1 MLRCGNR
8 ELGATIIELPD
19 PSCRSRTLM
28 ILVVEDDEI
37 QRQDIEAQLADA
49 GYETISADN
58 AEMALRLLNALR
70 DIQMIVLDVRMPGS
84 LDGID
89 VLLAVRARWPGI
101 KTIMVSGQANPDQL
115 PADTPLLTKPLSEE
129 KFVATVRQLLT
140 PTSAQDFPTGS
151 GTVSA
156 FGH

>member
-1 MLRCGNR
+1 
-8 ELGATIIELPD
+8 
-19 PSCRSRTLM
+19 M

-37 QRQDIEAQLADA
+37 QRQDIEAQLTDA
-49 GYETISADN
+49 GYETIAADN

-101 KTIMVSGQANPDQL
+101 KTIMVSGKASREQL
-115 PADTPLLTKPLSEE
+115 PADTPLLMKPFSEE
-129 KFVATVRQLLT
+129 KFLATVRQLLM
-140 PTSAQDFPTGS
+140 PA
-151 GTVSA
+151 A
-156 FGH
+156 A